1 MAYWDEETPIG
12 IGSKFF
18 SVNYYKNAGKMQIQ
32 TTSEDDNGNKT
43 RKTVVLN
50 KYVIDRLKEFF
61 AKEVE

>member
-1 MAYWDEETPIG
+1 
-12 IGSKFF
+12 
-18 SVNYYKNAGKMQIQ
+18 MQIQ
-32 TTSEDDNGNKT
+32 TISEDDSGNKT